1 MSSPEAPK
9 TEETVVPAAPAGG
22 SDVPRSASAAAAV
35 APGKRPDMGRRRAPF
50 PVRRKVCRFCAE
62 KVRDLDYKQIQ
73 VLRTFV
79 SENGK
84 ILSSRVTGNCAG
96 HQRQLSRAIKRAR
109 NLALL
114 PYVVK

>member
-1 MSSPEAPK
+1 MSNEETAAHSAAPEA
-9 TEETVVPAAPAGG
+9 AAPTAARPA
-22 SDVPRSASAAAAV
+22 SAPASAA
-35 APGKRPDMGRRRAPF
+35 GKRPDFPRRRAPF

-73 VLRTFV
+73 ILRTFITD
-79 SENGK
+79 SGK
-84 ILSSRVTGNCAG
+84 ILSSRITGNCAG

-114 PYVVK
+114 PYVVY

>member
-1 MSSPEAPK
+1 MPA
-9 TEETVVPAAPAGG
+9 EETAVPQVAAETPAVAAARPAG
-22 SDVPRSASAAAAV
+22 ASAGAR
-35 APGKRPDMGRRRAPF
+35 RPEIGRRRAPY

-73 VLRTFV
+73 VLRTFITD
-79 SENGK
+79 SGK
-84 ILSSRVTGNCAG
+84 ILSSRITGNCAR

>member
-9 TEETVVPAAPAGG
+9 TEESP
-22 SDVPRSASAAAAV
+22 ASAAVSAEAPKPAA
-35 APGKRPDMGRRRAPF
+35 APVGAARRPDMGRRRAPF

-62 KVRDLDYKQIQ
+62 KVRDIDYKQIQ

-79 SENGK
+79 SEGGK

-114 PYVVK
+114 PYIVK

>member
-1 MSSPEAPK
+1 MSSPDAPNAQEAAGSPVAAAEAPR
-9 TEETVVPAAPAGG
+9 PAAGPA
-22 SDVPRSASAAAAV
+22 
-35 APGKRPDMGRRRAPF
+35 KRPELGRRRAPF

-62 KVRDLDYKQIQ
+62 KVRDIDYKQIQ

-79 SENGK
+79 SESGK

-114 PYVVK
+114 PYVIK

>member
-1 MSSPEAPK
+1 MHSPEGPK
-9 TEETVVPAAPAGG
+9 TEEAVSTAAPSTG
-22 SDVPRSASAAAAV
+22 SEAPRPASSGAAS
-35 APGKRPDMGRRRAPF
+35 GKRPDMGRRRAPF

-62 KVRDLDYKQIQ
+62 KVRDIDYKQIQ

-96 HQRQLSRAIKRAR
+96 HQRQLSRSIKRAR

-114 PYVVK
+114 PYVIK

>member
-1 MSSPEAPK
+1 MSNEETAAHSAAPEA
-9 TEETVVPAAPAGG
+9 AAPAAA
-22 SDVPRSASAAAAV
+22 RSASAPASA
-35 APGKRPDMGRRRAPF
+35 GKRPDFPRRRAPF

-73 VLRTFV
+73 ILRTFITD
-79 SENGK
+79 SGK
-84 ILSSRVTGNCAG
+84 ILSSRITGNCAG

-114 PYVVK
+114 PYVVY

>member
-1 MSSPEAPK
+1 MFA
-9 TEETVVPAAPAGG
+9 EETATPAPAAET
-22 SDVPRSASAAAAV
+22 SSAAPS
-35 APGKRPDMGRRRAPF
+35 APRPSSGPSGAKRPDGRRRPPF

-62 KVRDLDYKQIQ
+62 KVRDIDYKQIQ
-73 VLRTFV
+73 ILRTFITD
-79 SENGK
+79 SGK
-84 ILSSRVTGNCAG
+84 ILSSRITGSCAG